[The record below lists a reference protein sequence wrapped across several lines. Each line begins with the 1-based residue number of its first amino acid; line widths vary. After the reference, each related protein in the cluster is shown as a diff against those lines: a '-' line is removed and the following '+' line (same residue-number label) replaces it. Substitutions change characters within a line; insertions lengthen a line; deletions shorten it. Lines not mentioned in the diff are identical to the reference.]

1 MAADDDHDHQMMTIN
16 FALWA
21 IGENMTTEDVKSDT
35 GLNAGPVTFVRGSD
49 SGKPFIEALCKL
61 QSQLEGAKR
70 DSNNP
75 HFKSTYADLESC
87 WTAIR
92 KPMAENGF
100 ALFQATASAGPN
112 QVSVVTRLMHVSGAW
127 MSFETTLPVSKAD
140 AQGYGSAI
148 TYARRYGLMAAVGLT
163 PTDDDGNAASG
174 RPASPAQDPRLPG
187 LAEAA
192 KLAFKTG
199 NESAM
204 ADVIKK
210 IEGLAIPE
218 AAHLLEFCTKKLS
231 EMKSVTEKAK
241 EAK

>member
-1 MAADDDHDHQMMTIN
+1 
-16 FALWA
+16 
-21 IGENMTTEDVKSDT
+21 MTTDTDTKCDT
-35 GLNAGPVTFVRGSD
+35 GSLAGPVTFVRGAD

-100 ALFQATASAGPN
+100 ALFQATGTAGPN
-112 QVSVVTRLMHVSGAW
+112 AVSVVTRLMHVSGAW
-127 MSFETTLPVSKAD
+127 MGFETTLPVSKAD

-163 PTDDDGNAASG
+163 PTDDDGNAATG
-174 RPASPAQDPRLPG
+174 RPAPTAQDSRLPG

-199 NESAM
+199 NQQAM
-204 ADVIKK
+204 EDVIKK
-210 IEGLAIPE
+210 IEAIGSPE
-218 AAHLLEFCTKKLS
+218 ASHMLEFCVKKLS
-231 EMKSVTEKAK
+231 EMSAK
-241 EAK
+241 EEKK